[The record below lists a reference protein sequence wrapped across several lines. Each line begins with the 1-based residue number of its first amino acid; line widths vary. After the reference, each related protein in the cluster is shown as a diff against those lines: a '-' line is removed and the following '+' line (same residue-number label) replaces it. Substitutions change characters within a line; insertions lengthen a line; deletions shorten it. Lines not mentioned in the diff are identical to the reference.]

1 MRMSSP
7 STIAPRQGS
16 LTRRYFRVDR
26 KEIGYIR
33 FTVESYA
40 GMAMVTTVDPI
51 AAWIEISISPGCEE
65 TILELLGSLKSDEGL
80 FIEQRL

>member
-1 MRMSSP
+1 MSSP
-7 STIAPRQGS
+7 SAIAPPQRS
-16 LTRRYFRVDR
+16 LSRHYFRVNR
-26 KEIGYIR
+26 KDIGYLR
-33 FTVESYA
+33 YTLESYD
-40 GMAMVTTVDPI
+40 GMAMVTTVDPV

>member
-1 MRMSSP
+1 MRTSSP
-7 STIAPRQGS
+7 SAIAPPQRS
-16 LTRRYFRVDR
+16 LSRRYFRVNR
-26 KEIGYIR
+26 KDIGYLR
-33 FTVESYA
+33 FTLESYD

-65 TILELLGSLKSDEGL
+65 TILALLGSLKSDEGL